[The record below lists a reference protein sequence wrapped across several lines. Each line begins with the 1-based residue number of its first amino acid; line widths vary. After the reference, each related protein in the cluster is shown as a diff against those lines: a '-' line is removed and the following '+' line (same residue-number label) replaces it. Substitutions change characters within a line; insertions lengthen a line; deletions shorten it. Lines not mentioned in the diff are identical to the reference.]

1 MSNLYEIITLF
12 DSYVLYKFINLVR
25 INMKI
30 PDCAGRK
37 CTDRRISQ
45 VFFTALAESLEL
57 IYVWSFGGAD
67 TENLMLYMNEIGK
80 EDPSGFDD
88 IHNFNIHYT
97 ASNNNVET
105 TTFN

>member
-37 CTDRRISQ
+37 CTDRRMAQ
-45 VFFTALAESLEL
+45 GFFYCAGRKSRTD
-57 IYVWSFGGAD
+57 IRVVIWWS
-67 TENLMLYMNEIGK
+67 
-80 EDPSGFDD
+80 
-88 IHNFNIHYT
+88 
-97 ASNNNVET
+97 
-105 TTFN
+105 